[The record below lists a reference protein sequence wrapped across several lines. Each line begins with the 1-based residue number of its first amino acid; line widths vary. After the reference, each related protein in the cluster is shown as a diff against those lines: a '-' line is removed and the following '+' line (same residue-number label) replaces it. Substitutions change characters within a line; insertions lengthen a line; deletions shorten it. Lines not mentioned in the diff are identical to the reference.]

1 MLSKSIKHSVVLK
14 EAEKSASEIIK
25 KATVTDLINAYKRI
39 MISAIIRGNNKL
51 NWEEV
56 YNLSLTIQVRNGN
69 VEQAMRVLKKKLQK
83 DGLLKSLKDKQY
95 YEKPSAKKRR
105 KKKEAIAN
113 FKKKQKKL
121 LATRGY

>member
-1 MLSKSIKHSVVLK
+1 M
-14 EAEKSASEIIK
+14 
-25 KATVTDLINAYKRI
+25 
-39 MISAIIRGNNKL
+39 
-51 NWEEV
+51 
-56 YNLSLTIQVRNGN
+56 SLTIQVRNGN

-95 YEKPSAKKRR
+95 YEKPSARKRR

>member
-1 MLSKSIKHSVVLK
+1 M
-14 EAEKSASEIIK
+14 
-25 KATVTDLINAYKRI
+25 
-39 MISAIIRGNNKL
+39 
-51 NWEEV
+51 
-56 YNLSLTIQVRNGN
+56 SLTIQVRNGN

-121 LATRGY
+121 MAIRGY